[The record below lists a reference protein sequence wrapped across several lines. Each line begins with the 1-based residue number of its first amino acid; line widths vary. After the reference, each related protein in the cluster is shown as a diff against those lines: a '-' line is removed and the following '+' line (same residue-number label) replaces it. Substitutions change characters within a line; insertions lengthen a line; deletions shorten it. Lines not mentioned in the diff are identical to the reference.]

1 MSEQTHKGKITYWN
15 KAFGYIKKDEIVY
28 FFQRMNIVINEKA
41 FQQIRIEQ
49 EVEFNIGACEGNA
62 NPQATS
68 VWLL

>member
-1 MSEQTHKGKITYWN
+1 MRNHKGKITYWN

-28 FFQRMNIVINEKA
+28 FFQRMNVVINEKA
-41 FQQIRIEQ
+41 FQQIRIGQ

-62 NPQATS
+62 NLQATS